1 MPSASLSLQRL
12 SLLCALSIAVP
23 ALAHAQEPVAPV
35 APAPATPSAQGTP
48 EHKKPSSD
56 AKPDAAKDSL
66 SVPAPDAK
74 PEAKKGGDEAGSG
87 EAEAPKGGGGG
98 GGFGGGGGGRRGR
111 GGAGGGGGEKA
122 SDKVAYD
129 FELPGADGKGVPLSS
144 FKGKTLIVVNLGRN
158 SSYASQIAGLQKLN
172 DQYKDKGLVVI
183 GIPSNEFGA
192 AEPGTDA
199 EIQKVYKDQ
208 DKVTFPVM
216 AKSTLD
222 GDDALPFAQ
231 FLEKAQL
238 TDTGPIHWN
247 FTKFIIDKTGKPVV
261 RIEPA
266 VAPDSPEMQAIV
278 LQVLED
284 RYKPPTGGAAP
295 GGRRG
300 GGNAM

>member
-1 MPSASLSLQRL
+1 MPSISLSLQRL
-12 SLLCALSIAVP
+12 SLVCALSIAVP
-23 ALAHAQEPVAPV
+23 ALAYAQEPA
-35 APAPATPSAQGTP
+35 APASATPRAQGSP
-48 EHKKPSSD
+48 EHKKSSSD

-66 SVPAPDAK
+66 SVPAPDSK
-74 PEAKKGGDEAGSG
+74 PEAKKGGDEGG
-87 EAEAPKGGGGG
+87 DAEAPKSGG
-98 GGFGGGGGGRRGR
+98 GGFGGGGRRGR

-247 FTKFIIDKTGKPVV
+247 FTKFIIDKAGKPVV
-261 RIEPA
+261 RIDPA

-284 RYKPPTGGAAP
+284 RYKAPTGGAAA

-300 GGNAM
+300 GGGNAM